1 MLDRVAVHQTRLR
14 TPGLGLDAK
23 GVALGA
29 KGIVLLPSIDR
40 LVAFLALYTRQGSL
54 ADVLRSLSVEVVKSK
69 LGAREVT
76 LTFAAESS
84 DRLDRIAEVARLAG
98 GYTFTGTSRHFVQ
111 YRDAAAPFGY
121 DIGQI
126 TPSDAALALYH
137 NAFSQTYDVERKIEV
152 RALLLRLEPHAD
164 PSTHREPGPRWIAAE
179 AGLGPALIHYFVR
192 SAVDAEVG
200 VAEWPPASSFDEAP
214 VVRYLF
220 RLPQIPERMGPLL
233 ASTPGIGVFLP
244 VAPGAAVEIGFR
256 HPVNLRAC
264 PVFDES
270 GLVLFRGRGNDVLE
284 LPRLPALGDISAFA
298 RVELRREVL
307 AARAPEVGPRVDAV
321 SIALRLMPS
330 TEPWRAVTASWVKLE
345 EMPLLRHIAYALGPE
360 TLRKTRI
367 ALTPQGAFLR
377 HPTGIE
383 GIPVGEFFR
392 EIRAG
397 LYIPAGWDAVPAV
410 APDVLYR
417 ALGSPSGQ
425 VIFLSRDGRA
435 VGVPGD
441 GFVPLE
447 MALLEAQAW
456 APVSAIS
463 DGLTSA
469 LATAL
474 PEVFLGGAGIRPLR
488 DVPSVAALETTV
500 MVQSPPQLGP
510 PGGQRSP

>member
-29 KGIVLLPSIDR
+29 KGLVLLPSIDR
-40 LVAFLALYTRQGSL
+40 LVAFLALYTRQNSL
-54 ADVLRSLSVEVVKSK
+54 ADILHSLVVEVVRSK

-76 LTFAAESS
+76 VTFSAESS
-84 DRLDRIAEVARLAG
+84 DRLDRVAEVARLAG

-137 NAFSQTYDVERKIEV
+137 NAFSQTYDAERKIEI
-152 RALLLRLEPHAD
+152 RSLLLRLEPHLD
-164 PSTHREPGPRWIAAE
+164 PSTAREPGARWICAE

-192 SAVDAEVG
+192 SAVEAEVG
-200 VAEWPPASSFDEAP
+200 VAEWPPESSFDEGP

-220 RLPQIPERMGPLL
+220 RVPEVPERMTPLL
-233 ASTPGIGVFLP
+233 ASTPGLGVFLP
-244 VAPGAAVEIGFR
+244 IAPGAAVEVGYR

-264 PVFDES
+264 PVFSDT
-270 GLVLFRGRGNDVLE
+270 GLVLFRGGGRDVLE
-284 LPRLPALGDISAFA
+284 LERLPALGDVGAFA
-298 RVELRREVL
+298 RVELRKEVASARSPKE
-307 AARAPEVGPRVDAV
+307 AARPDGV

-330 TEPWRAVTASWVKLE
+330 TEPWRSVTASWIRPD
-345 EMPLLRHIAYALGPE
+345 EMPLLRHVAYALGPD
-360 TLRKTRI
+360 TLRKARI
-367 ALTPQGAFLR
+367 ALTPEGAYLR
-377 HPTGIE
+377 QATGIE

-392 EIRAG
+392 EIRSG
-397 LYIPAGWDAVPAV
+397 LYIPAGYDAVPAV

-425 VIFLSRDGRA
+425 VIFIGRDGRT

-441 GFVPLE
+441 AFIPLE
-447 MALLEAQAW
+447 TALLEAQAW
-456 APVSAIS
+456 APLTAVST
-463 DGLTSA
+463 GLTAA
-469 LATAL
+469 LATEL
-474 PEVFLGGAGIRPLR
+474 PEIFLGGAGIRPLR
-488 DVPSVAALETTV
+488 DVPSAADLDKPA
-500 MVQSPPQLGP
+500 PPQLP
-510 PGGQRSP
+510 PASGAPGST

>member
-1 MLDRVAVHQTRLR
+1 LLDRVAVHQTRLR

-29 KGIVLLPSIDR
+29 KGLVLLPSIDR

-54 ADVLRSLSVEVVKSK
+54 ADILRSLAVEVVRSK

-84 DRLDRIAEVARLAG
+84 DRMDRIAEVARLAG

-137 NAFSQTYDVERKIEV
+137 NAFSQTYDVERKIEI
-152 RALLLRLEPHAD
+152 RSLLLRLEPHPD
-164 PSTHREPGPRWIAAE
+164 PSTHREPGPRWIVAE
-179 AGLGPALIHYFVR
+179 SGLGPALIHYFVR

-200 VAEWPPASSFDEAP
+200 VAEWPPASSFDDGP
-214 VVRYLF
+214 VVRYVF
-220 RLPQIPERMGPLL
+220 RVPEVPARMSPLL
-233 ASTPGIGVFLP
+233 ASTPGLGVFIP
-244 VAPGAAVEIGFR
+244 VAPGAAVESGFR
-256 HPVNLRAC
+256 HPVSLRAC
-264 PVFDES
+264 PVFDEA
-270 GLVLFRGRGNDVLE
+270 GLVLFRGRGQDVLE
-284 LPRLPALGDISAFA
+284 LERLPALGDIGAFA
-298 RVELRREVL
+298 RVDLRKEV
-307 AARAPEVGPRVDAV
+307 ATARAPDAATRASAV

-330 TEPWRAVTASWVKLE
+330 TEPWRAVTGSWIRPE
-345 EMPLLRHIAYALGPE
+345 EMPLLRHVAYALGPD
-360 TLRKTRI
+360 TLRKTRV
-367 ALTPQGAFLR
+367 ALTKEGAFLR
-377 HPTGIE
+377 HQTGIE

-435 VGVPGD
+435 VGVPSD
-441 GFVPLE
+441 AFVPLE
-447 MALLEAQAW
+447 TALLEAQAW
-456 APVSAIS
+456 APISAIS
-463 DGLTSA
+463 EGLTAA
-469 LATAL
+469 LATEL
-474 PEVFLGGAGIRPLR
+474 PEVFLGGVGIRPLR
-488 DVPSVAALETTV
+488 DVASPAELQKGADPKALPPAAEN
-500 MVQSPPQLGP
+500 
-510 PGGQRSP
+510 GG

>member
-29 KGIVLLPSIDR
+29 KGLVLLPSIDR

-54 ADVLRSLSVEVVKSK
+54 ADILRSLVVEVVKSK

-98 GYTFTGTSRHFVQ
+98 GYAFTGTSRHFVQ

-126 TPSDAALALYH
+126 TPSDSALALYH
-137 NAFSQTYDVERKIEV
+137 NAFSQTYDVERRIEI
-152 RALLLRLEPHAD
+152 RALLLRLEPHPD
-164 PSTHREPGPRWIAAE
+164 PASHREPGPRWIVAE

-192 SAVDAEVG
+192 SGVDAEVG
-200 VAEWPPASSFDEAP
+200 VAEWPPASSFDDAP
-214 VVRYLF
+214 VSRYLF
-220 RLPQIPERMGPLL
+220 RVPEVPERMGPLL
-233 ASTPGIGVFLP
+233 ASTPGLGVFLP
-244 VAPGAAVEIGFR
+244 VAPGAAVEVGFR

-264 PVFDES
+264 PVFEDA

-284 LPRLPALGDISAFA
+284 LDRLPALGDISAFA
-298 RVELRREVL
+298 RVELRRDVL
-307 AARAPEVGPRVDAV
+307 TAKTPDAALRAESV
-321 SIALRLMPS
+321 SIALRLLPS
-330 TEPWRAVTASWVKLE
+330 TEPWRQVTASWIKPE
-345 EMPLLRHIAYALGPE
+345 EMPLLRHVAYALGPE
-360 TLRKTRI
+360 TLRKARI
-367 ALTPQGAFLR
+367 CLTAQGAFLR

-392 EIRAG
+392 EIRPG

-425 VIFLSRDGRA
+425 VIFLARDGRA

-441 GFVPLE
+441 GFVALE
-447 MALLEAQAW
+447 TALLEAQAW
-456 APVSAIS
+456 APLTALSE
-463 DGLTSA
+463 GLTAA
-469 LATAL
+469 LATEL

-488 DVPSVAALETTV
+488 DVPSVVELEKADPDVKALPPAET
-500 MVQSPPQLGP
+500 
-510 PGGQRSP
+510 GG